1 MVRERRRD
9 LRRLGLSAATL
20 PGRCRAALLAA
31 LLFAAAVP
39 EATGAQQ
46 PLRAPSG
53 AELEVTRDT
62 LLQMLAETR
71 AYGDTLIE
79 DPDVL
84 YYTGFSAAVTDSA
97 HENALP
103 WNAIEVRSDS
113 VARVATPGNLREGE
127 RAYRAYAVARMEAYR
142 SRGDGASASC
152 GERMAEETDVLAAFA
167 RGWTVAR
174 IYYGAPPYPPL
185 DEIAFLH
192 REDMLAPYLAA
203 RSPSRLGQCADRWAE
218 ENPGTMEAYREWR
231 ETEFLAAR

>member
-1 MVRERRRD
+1 M
-9 LRRLGLSAATL
+9 
-20 PGRCRAALLAA
+20 
-31 LLFAAAVP
+31 AAAVP
-39 EATGAQQ
+39 DAARGQQ

-53 AELEVTRDT
+53 AELDVPRDT
-62 LLQMLAETR
+62 LLQMLRETR
-71 AYGDTLIE
+71 AYGDTLVQ

-97 HENALP
+97 YETALP

-113 VARVATPGNLREGE
+113 VARVATPGNLREGD

-142 SRGDGASASC
+142 ARDPDGSTPSC
-152 GERMAEETDVLAAFA
+152 RERMADEVELLEAFA

-192 REDMLAPYLAA
+192 RRGMLAPYLATEGA
-203 RSPSRLGQCADRWAE
+203 TRLDRCAE
-218 ENPGTMEAYREWR
+218 EWAGEHAAEMEAYREWR
-231 ETEFLAAR
+231 RREFPGGS